1 MTTLVNTASPTA
13 QEVLAIVQERLA
25 PYQPPDDVMEVLPGA
40 VHQEGRFWYVVVPAS
55 PGIHTASQYNRRVEK
70 TERDLKKKDN
80 LYVSI
85 LPVLPDWMD
94 IQK

>member
-1 MTTLVNTASPTA
+1 MTTLLNISSPTA
-13 QEVLAIVQERLA
+13 QEVLASVQERLA
-25 PYQPPDDVMEVLPGA
+25 PYQPPGDVMEVLPGA

-55 PGIHTASQYNRRVEK
+55 PSIHTASQYNWRVEK
-70 TERDLKKKDN
+70 AERDLREKDK

-94 IQK
+94 AQK

>member
-1 MTTLVNTASPTA
+1 MTTLVNTASLTA
-13 QEVLAIVQERLA
+13 QEVLAIVQDRLA
-25 PYQPPDDVMEVLPGA
+25 PYQPPGDIMEVLSGA

-55 PGIHTASQYNRRVEK
+55 PGIQTASQYNRRVEK
-70 TERDLKKKDN
+70 AERDLIKKDN

-94 IQK
+94 VQK